1 MGKILSSVACN
12 LDTHILNACLPL
24 LEEGKVEAIE
34 WAFDALYQRVEIP
47 GWFESLL
54 QAYSTAGRLVGHGI
68 FFSLFSGK
76 WSPDQAGWLQSL
88 KKACNHYR
96 FDHIT
101 EHFGF
106 MSGRDF
112 HHGAPLPV
120 PYNKTVLAIGIDRL
134 KRVADT
140 CRCPVGLENLAFSYS
155 QEEVKRHADFL
166 QQLLE
171 PVNGFMI
178 LDLHNIYCQSH
189 NFNIP
194 FATLIDMYPMDLTR
208 EIHISGGSW
217 DKHPMAPAGKIRRD
231 THDDA
236 VPEEVFAM
244 LEHIIPRCAALK
256 FVVLEQLGNGLET
269 ELSRKQFYT
278 DFLRMEQIVQA
289 AQQQDAAAATNLLMP
304 PLPLS
309 LGNIIED
316 DCLYLQQCALSDI
329 LETAGS
335 VTEAIMALQ
344 NSPLAHTSW
353 HIEKWQPYMID
364 TAMTIAQKW
373 KKKGV

>member
-1 MGKILSSVACN
+1 MSKILSSVACN
-12 LDTHILNACLPL
+12 LDAHILNTCLPL

-34 WAFDALYQRVEIP
+34 WAFDALYQQDEIP
-47 GWFESLL
+47 GWFEALL
-54 QAYSTAGRLVGHGI
+54 QAYSAEGRLVGHGI

-76 WSPDQAGWLQSL
+76 WSKEQADWLQLL
-88 KKACNHYR
+88 KKACTLYR

-120 PYNKTVLAIGIDRL
+120 PYNKTVLAIGTDRL
-134 KRVADT
+134 KRIADA
-140 CRCPVGLENLAFSYS
+140 CQCAVGLENLAFSYS
-155 QEEVKRHADFL
+155 LEEVKRHADFL

-178 LDLHNIYCQSH
+178 LDLHNVYCQSH

-194 FATLIDMYPMDLTR
+194 FAALIDMYPMGLIR

-217 DKHPMAPAGKIRRD
+217 DKHPAAPAGKIRRD

-236 VPEEVFAM
+236 VPEEVFSM
-244 LEHIIPRCAALK
+244 LQQVIPGCSSLK

-269 ELSRKQFYT
+269 EFSRKQFYA
-278 DFLRMEQIVQA
+278 DFIRMEQIVQA
-289 AQQQDAAAATNLLMP
+289 AQQYDATAASKLLMP
-304 PLPLS
+304 PLS
-309 LGNIIED
+309 LHPGNIIED
-316 DCLYLQQCALSDI
+316 DILYLQQCALSDI

-335 VTEAIMALQ
+335 VAEAMMALH

-353 HIEKWQPYMID
+353 DIENWQPYMIE
-364 TAMTIAQKW
+364 TAIAIAQKW
-373 KKKGV
+373 KKKGT

>member
-1 MGKILSSVACN
+1 MGKILSTVACN
-12 LDTHILNACLPL
+12 LDSHILNACLPL

-34 WAFDALYQRVEIP
+34 WAFDALYQQAEIP

-54 QAYSTAGRLVGHGI
+54 QAYSAEGRLIGHGI
-68 FFSLFSGK
+68 FFSLFAGK
-76 WSPDQAGWLQSL
+76 WSQDQAAWLQGL
-88 KKACNHYR
+88 KKACSQYR
-96 FDHIT
+96 FNHIT
-101 EHFGF
+101 AHFGF

-120 PYNKTVLAIGIDRL
+120 PYNKTVLAIGIDRI
-134 KRVADT
+134 KRIADA
-140 CRCPVGLENLAFSYS
+140 CQCPVGLENLAFSYS
-155 QEEVKRHADFL
+155 PEEVKRHAAFL

-178 LDLHNIYCQSH
+178 LDLHNVYCQAH

-194 FATLIDMYPMDLTR
+194 FATLIDLYPMDLTR

-217 DKHPMAPAGKIRRD
+217 HKHPAAPAGKIRRD

-244 LEHIIPRCAALK
+244 LQQVISRCSSLK

-269 ELSRKQFYT
+269 ELSREQFYT

-289 AQQQDAAAATNLLMP
+289 TTQQDTTAAINSLMP
-304 PLPLS
+304 AFPLT
-309 LGNIIED
+309 LGNIVED
-316 DCLYLQQCALSDI
+316 ETVYLQQCAISDI

-335 VTEAIMALQ
+335 VTEAVNALQ
-344 NSPLAHTSW
+344 NSPLAHSSW
-353 HIEKWQPYMID
+353 HIENWQPYMIE
-364 TAMTIAQKW
+364 TAIAIAQKW